1 METQSIRDRAAES
14 AEPHDERHLGR
25 DFGRPEL
32 VHHPREREN
41 IRRASDETQNHRPD
55 DQGRLELVLEGENRQ
70 AEVSE
75 HAGLTHEGH
84 GALHL
89 LHRDLRD
96 RRQVEVRVVTHNDA
110 VEQDRH
116 DAREVT
122 ALSQHVRAVGE
133 DEEQRELQRRMFAQI

>member
-1 METQSIRDRAAES
+1 M
-14 AEPHDERHLGR
+14 
-25 DFGRPEL
+25 
-32 VHHPREREN
+32 
-41 IRRASDETQNHRPD
+41 
-55 DQGRLELVLEGENRQ
+55 LEGENRQ